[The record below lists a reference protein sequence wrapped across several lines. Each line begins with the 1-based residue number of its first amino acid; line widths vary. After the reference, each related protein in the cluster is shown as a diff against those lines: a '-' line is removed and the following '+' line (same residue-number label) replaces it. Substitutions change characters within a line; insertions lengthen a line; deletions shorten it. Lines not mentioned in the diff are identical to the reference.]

1 MYSSADQEDNNNKD
15 AENAQTASVVR
26 KSGNVQVLRTVVEER
41 ESRSTSSSVSS
52 QATTEQRSQLTR
64 TARSA
69 VRSLKEKA
77 QREVQVY
84 SSVSRDS
91 RAVRQSKSVKFHRKE
106 RRRRSFQGHPYEDLF
121 NNLLA
126 TDGNDLRNARI
137 KRRASVATG
146 RPAAMEGRG
155 RQSPASF
162 SDRSSP
168 SGGIIR
174 AVLAQAA
181 GKRLKKV
188 QKKIERAKTPTLPD
202 GDEHRYHSGISDYE
216 EAERSLALSDKDGPA
231 SLRSLRAGT
240 PPLYGSRPSSGRI
253 PQIRRDTDEES
264 GREGDDSVP
273 RSAAST
279 PRGENWVFGTR
290 RRKHITG
297 SVKELSV
304 SFSKKSPQGSRALRI
319 EKERLES
326 ELRKEKAEL
335 SNMRFEREM
344 LLEREKQYGKNIQ
357 DLQNR
362 VSQLLTQQDRLQK
375 EHGTELGRFQSKAL
389 ADVEREKKDAAQR
402 ARILEGELDALKVEN
417 ASLEKQLRVA
427 KTTSALARES
437 DRTGRERH
445 QSELR
450 NMQDEIRRTHQLLA
464 EQEKV
469 VEENNKKSAQMHEKF
484 AKAREQKTQLER
496 DLENSKSVAEQ
507 RIKTLEGRA
516 KVAEENL
523 ELARTEH
530 SEELAKTREELISQ
544 VMQLQTKQS
553 ELTRLLTIER
563 EKTKS
568 LQSTV
573 RHLEDRLE
581 RQRSSSRSSGFA
593 GSEGSPRKAHDNDSQ
608 ATESE
613 REEIE
618 ESLRSQI
625 EELQY
630 QKDELEAQLDEL
642 REEFENKV
650 FNETKELQKTF
661 SEKVATLLKENE
673 ESHKKVKSLED
684 ELTNSR
690 TAAGLQSG
698 ENRKLLARL
707 HEADSQINK
716 LRENLEKSEAQ
727 LGVKEQ
733 EKLHVLHEKS
743 QQQSEI
749 SRLRAKLTTQEALIQ
764 TAEDGRQKV
773 ENEWKKT
780 MEDLKATDSVRIE
793 LERLKSQ
800 LKELDNEYQESCQE
814 RTDMAKK
821 LEVSAKEADSLR
833 VRVDSL
839 LSDLEQLDS
848 QKAGLLEEIGARDRK
863 MESLLAQY
871 RALEDQLQR
880 DRRDLLSEQD
890 LSQRLMGQLAEL
902 QQKYQLDAEA
912 RTGDFEEQNAKLLQ
926 DNYKLLNTIEL
937 KEAELEETSRLLKEE
952 LEESENRATE
962 KEKMFSATKKDV
974 DKFRGM
980 AEEKDKTISR
990 LEDELHNKE
999 KQQLLLE
1006 NQLQATKSRIEQM
1019 EENERQSATSL
1030 KDKCNKLEG
1039 QLNELTDEKR
1049 RLQKELREGQK
1060 EADRLK
1066 EDKKSLQNEVRDASR
1081 SLAESQE
1088 REAMLQQHSSSTVE
1102 NIQAE
1107 LMRTKQQ
1114 LERDKRN
1121 LQEDLQN
1128 AKNKI
1133 NVLEATIREKELH
1146 LDHFTRS
1153 TEEKTQSS
1161 IKAIEDGLEKA
1172 NQAREKL
1179 RQDLKAQEQINT
1191 ALKAQLQE
1199 ESSARRLS
1207 EQRNEELQQE
1217 IREQKTEKGLY
1228 CSNLEEELKV
1238 ARLQISDQKKQMQR
1252 LQKTEKS
1259 SITLQYQ
1266 VESLEKERDKL
1277 QKDAHSLSVE
1287 LEMVREHLA
1296 EKTVDN
1302 NRFKEE
1308 VASMESKLDL
1318 LNTRLREAQESSN
1331 NGLQDLFMAKNQELE
1346 GEISRLRT
1354 MLAKKE
1360 EEEIDEH
1367 RRALDGTTS
1376 VEMRQMLMEIKQRQ
1390 LDMQTTL
1397 RKSPGKNSPDKNL
1410 INELYREI
1418 GRLTALSTGQHVRIR
1433 ELEDEVHRLR
1443 NRILIMQRN
1452 SDRYHQR
1459 YMNPDNFVQEINS
1472 RIEKSLKMAES
1483 RNFQTPPSKDYMS
1496 PSTGNFG

>member
-1 MYSSADQEDNNNKD
+1 MYSADQEDNNNKD

-52 QATTEQRSQLTR
+52 QTLASVSGSNTVARDANRILRICDGLLRASRVWEATTEQRSQLTK

-84 SSVSRDS
+84 SS
-91 RAVRQSKSVKFHRKE
+91 
-106 RRRRSFQGHPYEDLF
+106 
-121 NNLLA
+121 A

-264 GREGDDSVP
+264 GREGDESVP

-279 PRGENWVFGTR
+279 PRGE
-290 RRKHITG
+290 ITG

-326 ELRKEKAEL
+326 ELRKERQSFPTCE
-335 SNMRFEREM
+335 
-344 LLEREKQYGKNIQ
+344 NIQ

-402 ARILEGELDALKVEN
+402 ARILEGELDALKVE
-417 ASLEKQLRVA
+417 
-427 KTTSALARES
+427 
-437 DRTGRERH
+437 
-445 QSELR
+445 
-450 NMQDEIRRTHQLLA
+450 DEIRRTHQLLA

-496 DLENSKSVAEQ
+496 DLENSKSVADQ

-593 GSEGSPRKAHDNDSQ
+593 GSE

-833 VRVDSL
+833 ARVDSL

-848 QKAGLLEEIGARDRK
+848 QKAGLLEEIGAWDRK
-863 MESLLAQY
+863 MESLLAQ
-871 RALEDQLQR
+871 
-880 DRRDLLSEQD
+880 
-890 LSQRLMGQLAEL
+890 
-902 QQKYQLDAEA
+902 
-912 RTGDFEEQNAKLLQ
+912 N
-926 DNYKLLNTIEL
+926 
-937 KEAELEETSRLLKEE
+937 
-952 LEESENRATE
+952 
-962 KEKMFSATKKDV
+962 
-974 DKFRGM
+974 
-980 AEEKDKTISR
+980 
-990 LEDELHNKE
+990 
-999 KQQLLLE
+999 
-1006 NQLQATKSRIEQM
+1006 
-1019 EENERQSATSL
+1019 
-1030 KDKCNKLEG
+1030 
-1039 QLNELTDEKR
+1039 
-1049 RLQKELREGQK
+1049 
-1060 EADRLK
+1060 
-1066 EDKKSLQNEVRDASR
+1066 
-1081 SLAESQE
+1081 
-1088 REAMLQQHSSSTVE
+1088 
-1102 NIQAE
+1102 
-1107 LMRTKQQ
+1107 
-1114 LERDKRN
+1114 
-1121 LQEDLQN
+1121 
-1128 AKNKI
+1128 
-1133 NVLEATIREKELH
+1133 
-1146 LDHFTRS
+1146 
-1153 TEEKTQSS
+1153 
-1161 IKAIEDGLEKA
+1161 
-1172 NQAREKL
+1172 
-1179 RQDLKAQEQINT
+1179 
-1191 ALKAQLQE
+1191 
-1199 ESSARRLS
+1199 
-1207 EQRNEELQQE
+1207 
-1217 IREQKTEKGLY
+1217 
-1228 CSNLEEELKV
+1228 
-1238 ARLQISDQKKQMQR
+1238 
-1252 LQKTEKS
+1252 
-1259 SITLQYQ
+1259 
-1266 VESLEKERDKL
+1266 
-1277 QKDAHSLSVE
+1277 
-1287 LEMVREHLA
+1287 
-1296 EKTVDN
+1296 
-1302 NRFKEE
+1302 
-1308 VASMESKLDL
+1308 
-1318 LNTRLREAQESSN
+1318 
-1331 NGLQDLFMAKNQELE
+1331 
-1346 GEISRLRT
+1346 
-1354 MLAKKE
+1354 
-1360 EEEIDEH
+1360 
-1367 RRALDGTTS
+1367 
-1376 VEMRQMLMEIKQRQ
+1376 
-1390 LDMQTTL
+1390 
-1397 RKSPGKNSPDKNL
+1397 
-1410 INELYREI
+1410 
-1418 GRLTALSTGQHVRIR
+1418 
-1433 ELEDEVHRLR
+1433 
-1443 NRILIMQRN
+1443 
-1452 SDRYHQR
+1452 
-1459 YMNPDNFVQEINS
+1459 
-1472 RIEKSLKMAES
+1472 
-1483 RNFQTPPSKDYMS
+1483 
-1496 PSTGNFG
+1496 

>member
-1 MYSSADQEDNNNKD
+1 MFLY
-15 AENAQTASVVR
+15 R
-26 KSGNVQVLRTVVEER
+26 K
-41 ESRSTSSSVSS
+41 
-52 QATTEQRSQLTR
+52 
-64 TARSA
+64 
-69 VRSLKEKA
+69 
-77 QREVQVY
+77 
-84 SSVSRDS
+84 
-91 RAVRQSKSVKFHRKE
+91 
-106 RRRRSFQGHPYEDLF
+106 
-121 NNLLA
+121 
-126 TDGNDLRNARI
+126 
-137 KRRASVATG
+137 
-146 RPAAMEGRG
+146 
-155 RQSPASF
+155 
-162 SDRSSP
+162 
-168 SGGIIR
+168 
-174 AVLAQAA
+174 
-181 GKRLKKV
+181 
-188 QKKIERAKTPTLPD
+188 
-202 GDEHRYHSGISDYE
+202 
-216 EAERSLALSDKDGPA
+216 
-231 SLRSLRAGT
+231 
-240 PPLYGSRPSSGRI
+240 
-253 PQIRRDTDEES
+253 
-264 GREGDDSVP
+264 
-273 RSAAST
+273 
-279 PRGENWVFGTR
+279 
-290 RRKHITG
+290 
-297 SVKELSV
+297 
-304 SFSKKSPQGSRALRI
+304 
-319 EKERLES
+319 
-326 ELRKEKAEL
+326 
-335 SNMRFEREM
+335 
-344 LLEREKQYGKNIQ
+344 
-357 DLQNR
+357 
-362 VSQLLTQQDRLQK
+362 
-375 EHGTELGRFQSKAL
+375 
-389 ADVEREKKDAAQR
+389 
-402 ARILEGELDALKVEN
+402 
-417 ASLEKQLRVA
+417 
-427 KTTSALARES
+427 
-437 DRTGRERH
+437 
-445 QSELR
+445 
-450 NMQDEIRRTHQLLA
+450 
-464 EQEKV
+464 
-469 VEENNKKSAQMHEKF
+469 
-484 AKAREQKTQLER
+484 
-496 DLENSKSVAEQ
+496 
-507 RIKTLEGRA
+507 
-516 KVAEENL
+516 
-523 ELARTEH
+523 
-530 SEELAKTREELISQ
+530 
-544 VMQLQTKQS
+544 
-553 ELTRLLTIER
+553 
-563 EKTKS
+563 
-568 LQSTV
+568 
-573 RHLEDRLE
+573 
-581 RQRSSSRSSGFA
+581 
-593 GSEGSPRKAHDNDSQ
+593 
-608 ATESE
+608 
-613 REEIE
+613 
-618 ESLRSQI
+618 
-625 EELQY
+625 
-630 QKDELEAQLDEL
+630 
-642 REEFENKV
+642 
-650 FNETKELQKTF
+650 
-661 SEKVATLLKENE
+661 
-673 ESHKKVKSLED
+673 
-684 ELTNSR
+684 
-690 TAAGLQSG
+690 
-698 ENRKLLARL
+698 
-707 HEADSQINK
+707 
-716 LRENLEKSEAQ
+716 
-727 LGVKEQ
+727 
-733 EKLHVLHEKS
+733 
-743 QQQSEI
+743 
-749 SRLRAKLTTQEALIQ
+749 
-764 TAEDGRQKV
+764 
-773 ENEWKKT
+773 
-780 MEDLKATDSVRIE
+780 
-793 LERLKSQ
+793 
-800 LKELDNEYQESCQE
+800 
-814 RTDMAKK
+814 
-821 LEVSAKEADSLR
+821 
-833 VRVDSL
+833 
-839 LSDLEQLDS
+839 

-952 LEESENRATE
+952 LEESENRVTE

-1452 SDRYHQR
+1452 SD
-1459 YMNPDNFVQEINS
+1459 
-1472 RIEKSLKMAES
+1472 
-1483 RNFQTPPSKDYMS
+1483 
-1496 PSTGNFG
+1496 

>member
-1 MYSSADQEDNNNKD
+1 
-15 AENAQTASVVR
+15 
-26 KSGNVQVLRTVVEER
+26 
-41 ESRSTSSSVSS
+41 
-52 QATTEQRSQLTR
+52 
-64 TARSA
+64 
-69 VRSLKEKA
+69 
-77 QREVQVY
+77 
-84 SSVSRDS
+84 
-91 RAVRQSKSVKFHRKE
+91 
-106 RRRRSFQGHPYEDLF
+106 
-121 NNLLA
+121 
-126 TDGNDLRNARI
+126 
-137 KRRASVATG
+137 
-146 RPAAMEGRG
+146 MEGRG

-162 SDRSSP
+162 SDRSASP

-188 QKKIERAKTPTLPD
+188 QKKIERAKTPTLLE
-202 GDEHRYHSGISDYE
+202 GDEHRYHSGISDYD
-216 EAERSLALSDKDGPA
+216 EAERSLALSDKDGPV

-240 PPLYGSRPSSGRI
+240 PPLLGSRPSSGRI
-253 PQIRRDTDEES
+253 PHIRRDTDDES

-279 PRGENWVFGTR
+279 PRGE
-290 RRKHITG
+290 ITG

-335 SNMRFEREM
+335 SNMRFDREM

-389 ADVEREKKDAAQR
+389 SDVEREKKDAAQR

-427 KTTSALARES
+427 KTTSALAKES

-469 VEENNKKSAQMHEKF
+469 VEESNKKSNQMHEKF
-484 AKAREQKTQLER
+484 TKAREQKTQLER
-496 DLENSKSVAEQ
+496 DSENSRSVAEQ

-530 SEELAKTREELISQ
+530 SEELAKTREELITQ

-553 ELTRLLTIER
+553 ELSRLLTIER

-593 GSEGSPRKAHDNDSQ
+593 GSE

-673 ESHKKVKSLED
+673 ESHKKVKTLED

-698 ENRKLLARL
+698 ENRKLLTRL

-716 LRENLEKSEAQ
+716 LRENLEKAEAQ
-727 LGVKEQ
+727 ISVKDQ
-733 EKLHVLHEKS
+733 EKNHVLHEKS

-749 SRLRAKLTTQEALIQ
+749 SRLKAKITTQEALIK
-764 TAEDGRQKV
+764 TAEDGREKV
-773 ENEWKKT
+773 ESEWRKT

-814 RTDMAKK
+814 RNEMAKK
-821 LEVSAKEADSLR
+821 LEVSAKEAESLR
-833 VRVDSL
+833 ARVDSL

-848 QKAGLLEEIGARDRK
+848 QKAGLLEEVGARDRK

-937 KEAELEETSRLLKEE
+937 KEAELEESSRLLKEE
-952 LEESENRATE
+952 LEESESRATE
-962 KEKMFSATKKDV
+962 KEKMLSAAKRDV
-974 DKFRGM
+974 EKFRGM
-980 AEEKDKTISR
+980 TAEKDRTISR

-999 KQQLLLE
+999 KQKLLLE

-1019 EENERQSATSL
+1019 EDNERQSATSL

-1039 QLNELTDEKR
+1039 QLGELTEEKR

-1060 EADRLK
+1060 EADRMK
-1066 EDKKSLQNEVRDASR
+1066 EENKSLQNEVKDAGR
-1081 SLAESQE
+1081 LLGESQE
-1088 REAMLQQHSSSTVE
+1088 REAMLQQHSNSSLE

-1107 LMRTKQQ
+1107 LMKTKQQ

-1161 IKAIEDGLEKA
+1161 IRAIEDGLEKA

-1191 ALKAQLQE
+1191 ALKSQLQE
-1199 ESSARRLS
+1199 EVSARRLS

-1287 LEMVREHLA
+1287 LEMVREQLA

-1318 LNTRLREAQESSN
+1318 LNSRLREAQESSN

-1496 PSTGNFG
+1496 PSPGNFG